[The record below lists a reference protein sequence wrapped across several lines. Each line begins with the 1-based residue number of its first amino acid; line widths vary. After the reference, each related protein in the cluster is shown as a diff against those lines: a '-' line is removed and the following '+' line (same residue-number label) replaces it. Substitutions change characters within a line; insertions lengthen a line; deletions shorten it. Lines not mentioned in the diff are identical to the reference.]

1 MVNERLRDIIDALVA
16 ATRQVVADYHITEAE
31 IDAAGEYL
39 TKTGAQGQLVDYIDL
54 MLYTAADDL
63 SRAREVNPNA
73 LVEGPRY
80 KAGAPVKPDGVLYE
94 GDIPDDVDLLKV
106 SGRLYDRATGKGV
119 EGAQIDFWHAR
130 VDGEYDL
137 DGYDQRGKILTGAD
151 GRYEFNTFV
160 PGVYKVHDGDL
171 VETLMAEIGRT
182 THRARHIHLRVWID
196 GEEWLTSQFYDPN
209 SPYID
214 TDMLHGSV
222 RPELISQ
229 WDEVTGDGE
238 DRRRFEA
245 VYDIALTV

>member
-1 MVNERLRDIIDALVA
+1 MVNERLRDIVDDLVA
-16 ATRQVVADYHITEAE
+16 AARQVVAKHHITEAE

-39 TKTGAQGQLVDYIDL
+39 TKTGAQGQLVDFIDL

-63 SRAREVNPNA
+63 SRARAVNPNA

-80 KAGAPVKPDGVLYE
+80 KAGAPVKPDGILYE
-94 GDIPDDVDLLKV
+94 GPIPDGVSLLKV
-106 SGRLYDRATGKGV
+106 SGRLYDRTSGAGV

-130 VDGEYDL
+130 EDGEYDL
-137 DGYDQRGKILTGAD
+137 DGYDQRGKILTDAD

-171 VETLMAEIGRT
+171 VETLMADIGRT

-196 GEEWLTSQFYDPN
+196 GEERLTSQFYDPT
-209 SPYID
+209 SPYIEA
-214 TDMLHGSV
+214 DMLYGSV
-222 RPELISQ
+222 RPELIAQ
-229 WDEVTGDGE
+229 WDEVTDDGDE
-238 DRRRFEA
+238 RRRFEA